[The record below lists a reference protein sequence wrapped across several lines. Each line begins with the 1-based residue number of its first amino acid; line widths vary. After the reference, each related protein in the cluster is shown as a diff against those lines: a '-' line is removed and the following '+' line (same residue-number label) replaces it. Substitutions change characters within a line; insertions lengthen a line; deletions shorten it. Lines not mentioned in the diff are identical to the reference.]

1 MMLTLSQS
9 IGQSNQ
15 LRELPPLVVF
25 LDLWI
30 QVLDFYIDNKTII
43 QNPPDTFWT
52 GGTVWVSSGGSCINR
67 FNRNH
72 NHSVW
77 GMGLVYS
84 VFPRQSRNGM
94 NIISSVRCTT
104 IHKE

>member
-1 MMLTLSQS
+1 
-9 IGQSNQ
+9 
-15 LRELPPLVVF
+15 
-25 LDLWI
+25 LDW
-30 QVLDFYIDNKTII
+30 
-43 QNPPDTFWT
+43 
-52 GGTVWVSSGGSCINR
+52 WVSSGGSCINR